1 MPEEIGS
8 LARLQSLALCDNQI
22 VELPDAIV
30 SLSQL
35 KSLQLH
41 SNQLQALPRA
51 LLELDSITSLSLRN
65 NPLVARF
72 VREMV
77 FSLPSLQELSGRAV
91 RNYGVRYR
99 GVVPPHL
106 ERWVCLGEV
115 GVSGG
120 GDVSGVLLSVKQLL
134 FIEWA
139 ECRREI
145 VTGGIFQDFVSFSDW
160 Q

>member
-91 RNYGVRYR
+91 RNYGVHYR

-115 GVSGG
+115 VCHMFYCQS
-120 GDVSGVLLSVKQLL
+120 SS
-134 FIEWA
+134 
-139 ECRREI
+139 CC
-145 VTGGIFQDFVSFSDW
+145 S
-160 Q
+160 